1 MKHLLTL
8 ILAVIGLSASS
19 VANSNGPDP
28 MRDIEDR
35 AAAGDPAAII
45 ALRDSAERG
54 DTRAMNFLGFLY
66 WQGMGTRLDQDSAL
80 YFLRGAASK
89 GDAKASA
96 NLGHLLLTGAETL
109 QPDTVEALKLLDFA
123 AARRSSAAI
132 RELADYFECHPGDSV
147 YAGTL
152 KMIGDVYSH
161 GFILPY
167 NYRKA
172 LEYYDRAAQLGDTI
186 AIRIMK
192 EHREIFPDFGEK

>member
-8 ILAVIGLSASS
+8 ILAVISLSAYS
-19 VANSNGPDP
+19 VANSNGVDP

-35 AAAGDPAAII
+35 AAAGDPVAII
-45 ALRDSAERG
+45 ALRDSAECG
-54 DTRAMNFLGFLY
+54 DPRAMNFLGFLY

-80 YFLRGAASK
+80 YFLREAASK

-96 NLGHLLLTGAETL
+96 NLGHLLITGAETL

-123 AARRSSAAI
+123 ASRRSSAAI
-132 RELADYFECHPGDSV
+132 RELADYFDRHPGDSA
-147 YAGTL
+147 YAATL
-152 KMIGDVYSH
+152 KLIGDVYSH

-172 LEYYDRAAQLGDTI
+172 LEYYDRAAQLGDTVAVRI
-186 AIRIMK
+186 IR
-192 EHREIFPDFGEK
+192 EHREIFPDDIK